1 MKKLLAVASAL
12 ALTVSAVSPAVL
24 AAETLATQQTETSAR
39 ENMQKILES
48 IKQRVEIPSE
58 CSEFSSRT
66 EEQYG
71 EKAYNFTWNE
81 KDGNKSVNITCTAD
95 GVITNYSIHGFKSD
109 DKNNTPNL
117 PKISESDA
125 KKTAENFLKQI
136 NPDFPYE
143 IKIDESNGSIFGHG
157 YTFYLKTYVNG
168 VLFTNGNGSVN
179 IDGTDGYVMGF
190 DLDYV
195 QADFPSIN
203 NAISVDEAKK
213 AYSDKLG
220 LELVYCTY
228 IDEDGNTVAYP
239 VYTQEYSYDK
249 YINALTGDVVD
260 VTNYRYFTGN
270 KFESAKGDTADSGL
284 TEQEIKELD
293 NIDGLISRTALE
305 NKLKS
310 NKLLSIPKNI
320 NTDSISLYKNYD
332 DEYTYSVSMS
342 NDKCNI
348 YTSVDA
354 KTGEIKYYSRWG
366 EDDSEVKN
374 NDDSALKTLAGDKA
388 KEYKYDENSHQYIR
402 YVNGIKVTGDYAN
415 VTTNNGVLTDF
426 SMNYTDTEFPSIENA
441 MSKEDAENILFD
453 AKDYSI
459 VYMQNYTD
467 NTREIIPV
475 YTIDTENI
483 NPFTGKFVDYQNKE
497 ITEDASS
504 KLEYSDIDGHY
515 AEKYIKELAYYGIG
529 FEGGEFKPDEKITQ
543 KDFLALLMSING
555 NDIIVLKNNL
565 EQVNWVYRNS
575 AQNSIISEDER
586 DDDAE
591 VTREEAAVYM
601 IRAIGAENYAK
612 YNDIYVTPFNDVT
625 ENKGYIAL
633 LSAMGVL
640 SGDGNG
646 NFNPNREMTRAESII
661 MIYNYLTR

>member
-24 AAETLATQQTETSAR
+24 ADETLATQQTETSAR

-48 IKQRVEIPSE
+48 VKQRVEIPSE

-71 EKAYNFTWNE
+71 EKVYNFTWNE

-95 GVITNYSIHGFKSD
+95 GVIINYSINGFKSD

-143 IKIDESNGSIFGHG
+143 IKIDESNGSIFGNG
-157 YTFYLKTYVNG
+157 YTFYIKTYVNG

-190 DLDYV
+190 DLGYI

-332 DEYTYSVSMS
+332 DEYTYAVSMS

-388 KEYKYDENSHQYIR
+388 KEYKYDENSHLYVR
-402 YVNGIKVTGDYAN
+402 YVNGIKVIGDYVN

-441 MSKEDAENILFD
+441 MSKEDAEKILFD

-497 ITEDASS
+497 ITENASS

-529 FEGGEFKPDEKITQ
+529 FEGGEFKPNEKITQ

-565 EQVNWVYRNS
+565 EQANWVYRNS

-601 IRAIGAENYAK
+601 IRAIGAENYTK

-646 NFNPNREMTRAESII
+646 KFNPNREMTRAESII

>member
-71 EKAYNFTWNE
+71 EKVYNFTWNE

-95 GVITNYSIHGFKSD
+95 GVITNYSINGFKSD

-179 IDGTDGYVMGF
+179 IDGTDGYVMSF

-320 NTDSISLYKNYD
+320 NTDNISLYKNYD
-332 DEYTYSVSMS
+332 DEYTYAVSMS

-388 KEYKYDENSHQYIR
+388 KEYKYDENSHLYVR
-402 YVNGIKVTGDYAN
+402 YVNGIKVIGDYVN

-441 MSKEDAENILFD
+441 MSKEDAEKILFD

-467 NTREIIPV
+467 NTRDIIPV

-497 ITEDASS
+497 ITENASS

-529 FEGGEFKPDEKITQ
+529 FEGGEFKPNEKITQ

-565 EQVNWVYRNS
+565 EQANWVYRNS

-601 IRAIGAENYAK
+601 IRAIGAENYTK

-646 NFNPNREMTRAESII
+646 KFNPNREMTRAESII

>member
-24 AAETLATQQTETSAR
+24 ADETLATQQTETSAR

-48 IKQRVEIPSE
+48 VKQRVEIPSE

-71 EKAYNFTWNE
+71 EKVYNFTWNE

-95 GVITNYSIHGFKSD
+95 GVIINYSINGFKSD

-117 PKISESDA
+117 PKISESYA

-143 IKIDESNGSIFGHG
+143 IKIDESNGSIFGNG
-157 YTFYLKTYVNG
+157 YTFYIKTYVNG

-190 DLDYV
+190 DLGYI

-320 NTDSISLYKNYD
+320 NTDNISLYKNYD
-332 DEYTYSVSMS
+332 DEYTYAVSMS

-388 KEYKYDENSHQYIR
+388 KEYKYDENSHLYVR
-402 YVNGIKVTGDYAN
+402 YVNGIKVIGDYVN

-441 MSKEDAENILFD
+441 MSKEDAEKILFD

-467 NTREIIPV
+467 NTRDIIPV

-497 ITEDASS
+497 ITENASS

-529 FEGGEFKPDEKITQ
+529 FEGGEFKPNEKITQ

-565 EQVNWVYRNS
+565 EQANWVYRNS

-601 IRAIGAENYAK
+601 IRAIGAENYTK

-646 NFNPNREMTRAESII
+646 KFNPNREMTRAESII

>member
-24 AAETLATQQTETSAR
+24 ADETLATQQTETSAR

-48 IKQRVEIPSE
+48 VKQRVEIPSE

-71 EKAYNFTWNE
+71 EKVYNFTWNE

-95 GVITNYSIHGFKSD
+95 GVIINYSINGFKSD

-143 IKIDESNGSIFGHG
+143 IKIDESNGG
-157 YTFYLKTYVNG
+157 YTFYIKTYVNG

-190 DLDYV
+190 DLGYI

-320 NTDSISLYKNYD
+320 NTDNISLYKNYD
-332 DEYTYSVSMS
+332 DEYTYAVSMS

-388 KEYKYDENSHQYIR
+388 KEYKYDENSHLYVR
-402 YVNGIKVTGDYAN
+402 YVNGIKVIGDYVN

-441 MSKEDAENILFD
+441 MSKEDAEKILFD

-467 NTREIIPV
+467 NTRDIIPV

-497 ITEDASS
+497 ITENASS

-529 FEGGEFKPDEKITQ
+529 FEGGEFKPNEKITQ

-565 EQVNWVYRNS
+565 EQANWVYRNS

-601 IRAIGAENYAK
+601 IRAIGAEN
-612 YNDIYVTPFNDVT
+612 
-625 ENKGYIAL
+625 
-633 LSAMGVL
+633 
-640 SGDGNG
+640 
-646 NFNPNREMTRAESII
+646 I
-661 MIYNYLTR
+661 MIFTLHRSMMLRKIRDISHCFRLWAC

>member
-48 IKQRVEIPSE
+48 VKQRVEIPSE

-71 EKAYNFTWNE
+71 EKVYNFTWNE

-95 GVITNYSIHGFKSD
+95 GVIINYSINGFKSD

-143 IKIDESNGSIFGHG
+143 IKIDESNGSIFGNG
-157 YTFYLKTYVNG
+157 YTFYIKTYVNG

-190 DLDYV
+190 DLGYI

-320 NTDSISLYKNYD
+320 NTDNISLYKNYD
-332 DEYTYSVSMS
+332 DEYTYAVSMS

-388 KEYKYDENSHQYIR
+388 KEYKYDENSHLYVR
-402 YVNGIKVTGDYAN
+402 YVNGIKVIGDYVN

-441 MSKEDAENILFD
+441 MSKEDAEKILFD

-467 NTREIIPV
+467 NTRDIIPV

-497 ITEDASS
+497 ITENASS

-529 FEGGEFKPDEKITQ
+529 FEGGEFKPNEKITQ

-565 EQVNWVYRNS
+565 EQANWVYRNS

-601 IRAIGAENYAK
+601 IRAIGAENYTK

-646 NFNPNREMTRAESII
+646 KFNPNREMTRAESII

>member
-24 AAETLATQQTETSAR
+24 ADETLATQQTETSAR

-48 IKQRVEIPSE
+48 VKQRVEIPSE

-71 EKAYNFTWNE
+71 EKVYNFTWNE

-95 GVITNYSIHGFKSD
+95 GVIINYSINGFKSD

-143 IKIDESNGSIFGHG
+143 IKIYGSNGSIFGNG
-157 YTFYLKTYVNG
+157 YTFYIKTYVNG

-190 DLDYV
+190 DLGYI

-320 NTDSISLYKNYD
+320 NTDNISLYKNYD
-332 DEYTYSVSMS
+332 DEYTYAVSMS

-388 KEYKYDENSHQYIR
+388 KEYKYDENSHLYVR
-402 YVNGIKVTGDYAN
+402 YVNGIKVIGDYVN

-441 MSKEDAENILFD
+441 MSKEDAEKILFD

-497 ITEDASS
+497 ITENASS

-529 FEGGEFKPDEKITQ
+529 FEGGEFKPNEKITQ

-565 EQVNWVYRNS
+565 EQANWVYRNS

-601 IRAIGAENYAK
+601 IRAIGAENYTK

-633 LSAMGVL
+633 LSAMGML

>member
-1 MKKLLAVASAL
+1 MVY
-12 ALTVSAVSPAVL
+12 
-24 AAETLATQQTETSAR
+24 R
-39 ENMQKILES
+39 
-48 IKQRVEIPSE
+48 
-58 CSEFSSRT
+58 
-66 EEQYG
+66 
-71 EKAYNFTWNE
+71 
-81 KDGNKSVNITCTAD
+81 
-95 GVITNYSIHGFKSD
+95 
-109 DKNNTPNL
+109 
-117 PKISESDA
+117 
-125 KKTAENFLKQI
+125 
-136 NPDFPYE
+136 
-143 IKIDESNGSIFGHG
+143 
-157 YTFYLKTYVNG
+157 TYV
-168 VLFTNGNGSVN
+168 
-179 IDGTDGYVMGF
+179 
-190 DLDYV
+190 
-195 QADFPSIN
+195 
-203 NAISVDEAKK
+203 
-213 AYSDKLG
+213 
-220 LELVYCTY
+220 
-228 IDEDGNTVAYP
+228 DEDGNVVAYP

-249 YINALTGDVVD
+249 YINALTGDAVD

-284 TEQEIKELD
+284 TEQEKKELD

-305 NKLKS
+305 NKLKL

-366 EDDSEVKN
+366 EDDSKEKN

-415 VTTNNGVLTDF
+415 VTTNNGVLTNF

-441 MSKEDAENILFD
+441 MSKEDAEKILFD

-565 EQVNWVYRNS
+565 EQANWVYRNS

>member
-48 IKQRVEIPSE
+48 VKQRVEIPSE

-71 EKAYNFTWNE
+71 EKVYNFTWNE
-81 KDGNKSVNITCTAD
+81 KDGNKSVNISCTAD
-95 GVITNYSIHGFKSD
+95 GVIINYSINGFKSD

-143 IKIDESNGSIFGHG
+143 IKIDGSNGSIFGNG
-157 YTFYLKTYVNG
+157 YTFYIKTYVNG

-190 DLDYV
+190 DLGYI

-320 NTDSISLYKNYD
+320 NTDNISLYKNYD
-332 DEYTYSVSMS
+332 DEYTYAVSMS

-388 KEYKYDENSHQYIR
+388 KEYKYDENSHLYVR
-402 YVNGIKVTGDYAN
+402 YVNGIKVIGDYVN

-441 MSKEDAENILFD
+441 MSKEDAEKILFD

-467 NTREIIPV
+467 NTRDIIPV

-497 ITEDASS
+497 ITENASS

-529 FEGGEFKPDEKITQ
+529 FEGGEFKPNEKITQ

-565 EQVNWVYRNS
+565 EQANWVYRNS

-601 IRAIGAENYAK
+601 IRAIGAENYTK

-646 NFNPNREMTRAESII
+646 KFNPNREMTRAESII

>member
-48 IKQRVEIPSE
+48 VKQRVEIPSE

-71 EKAYNFTWNE
+71 EKVYNFTWNE

-95 GVITNYSIHGFKSD
+95 GVITNYSINGFKSD

-143 IKIDESNGSIFGHG
+143 IKIDESNGSIFGNG
-157 YTFYLKTYVNG
+157 YTFYIKTYVNG

-190 DLDYV
+190 DLGYI

-220 LELVYCTY
+220 LGLVYCTY

-366 EDDSEVKN
+366 EDDSKGKN

-388 KEYKYDENSHQYIR
+388 KEYKYDENSHLYVR
-402 YVNGIKVTGDYAN
+402 YVNGIKVIGDYVN

-504 KLEYSDIDGHY
+504 KIEYSDIDGHY

-565 EQVNWVYRNS
+565 EQANWVYRNS
-575 AQNSIISEDER
+575 TQNSIISEDER

-661 MIYNYLTR
+661 MIYNYLTK

>member
-48 IKQRVEIPSE
+48 VKQRVEIPSE

-71 EKAYNFTWNE
+71 EKVYNFTWNE

-95 GVITNYSIHGFKSD
+95 GVITNYSINGFKSD

-190 DLDYV
+190 DLGYI

-220 LELVYCTY
+220 LGLVYCTY

-366 EDDSEVKN
+366 EDDSKGKN

-388 KEYKYDENSHQYIR
+388 KEYKYDENSHLYVR
-402 YVNGIKVTGDYAN
+402 YVNGIKVIGDYVN

-565 EQVNWVYRNS
+565 EQANWVYRNS

>member
-24 AAETLATQQTETSAR
+24 ADETLATQQTETSAR

-48 IKQRVEIPSE
+48 VKQRVEIPSE

-71 EKAYNFTWNE
+71 EKVYNFTWNE

-95 GVITNYSIHGFKSD
+95 GVIINYSINGFKSD

-143 IKIDESNGSIFGHG
+143 IKIDESNGSIFGNG
-157 YTFYLKTYVNG
+157 YTFYIKTYVNG

-190 DLDYV
+190 DLGYI

-320 NTDSISLYKNYD
+320 NTDNISLYKNYD
-332 DEYTYSVSMS
+332 DEYTYAVSMS

-388 KEYKYDENSHQYIR
+388 KEYKYDENSHLYVR
-402 YVNGIKVTGDYAN
+402 YVNGIKVIGDYVN

-441 MSKEDAENILFD
+441 MSKEDAEKILFD

-497 ITEDASS
+497 ITENASS

-529 FEGGEFKPDEKITQ
+529 FEGGEFKPNEKITQ

-565 EQVNWVYRNS
+565 EQANWVYRNS

-601 IRAIGAENYAK
+601 IRAIGAENYTK

-646 NFNPNREMTRAESII
+646 KFNPNREMTRAESII

>member
-24 AAETLATQQTETSAR
+24 ADETLATQQTETSAR

-48 IKQRVEIPSE
+48 VKQRVEIPSE

-71 EKAYNFTWNE
+71 EKVYNFTWNE

-95 GVITNYSIHGFKSD
+95 GVIINYSINGFKSD

-143 IKIDESNGSIFGHG
+143 IKIDESNGSIFGNG
-157 YTFYLKTYVNG
+157 YTFYIKTYVNG

-190 DLDYV
+190 DLGYI

-320 NTDSISLYKNYD
+320 NTDNISLYKNYD
-332 DEYTYSVSMS
+332 DEYTYAVSMS

-388 KEYKYDENSHQYIR
+388 KEYKYDENSHLYVR
-402 YVNGIKVTGDYAN
+402 YVNGIKVIGDYVN

-441 MSKEDAENILFD
+441 MSKEDAEKILFD

-467 NTREIIPV
+467 NTRDIIPV

-497 ITEDASS
+497 ITENASS

-529 FEGGEFKPDEKITQ
+529 FEGGEFKPNEKITQ

-565 EQVNWVYRNS
+565 EQANWVYRNS

-601 IRAIGAENYAK
+601 IRAIGAENYTK

-646 NFNPNREMTRAESII
+646 KFNPNREMTRAESII

>member
-24 AAETLATQQTETSAR
+24 ADETLATQQTETSAR

-48 IKQRVEIPSE
+48 VKQRVEIPSE

-71 EKAYNFTWNE
+71 EKVYNFTWHE

-95 GVITNYSIHGFKSD
+95 GVIINYSINGFKSD

-143 IKIDESNGSIFGHG
+143 IKIDESNGSIFGNG
-157 YTFYLKTYVNG
+157 YTFYIKTYVNG

-190 DLDYV
+190 DLGYI

-320 NTDSISLYKNYD
+320 NTDNISLYKNYD
-332 DEYTYSVSMS
+332 DEYTYAVSMS

-388 KEYKYDENSHQYIR
+388 KEYKYDENSHLYVR
-402 YVNGIKVTGDYAN
+402 YVNGIKVIGDYVN

-441 MSKEDAENILFD
+441 MSKEDAEKILFD

-467 NTREIIPV
+467 NTRDIIPV

-497 ITEDASS
+497 ITENASS

-529 FEGGEFKPDEKITQ
+529 FEGGEFKPNEKITQ

-565 EQVNWVYRNS
+565 EQANWVYRNS

-601 IRAIGAENYAK
+601 IRAIGAENYTK

-646 NFNPNREMTRAESII
+646 KFNPNREMTRAESII

>member
-1 MKKLLAVASAL
+1 MR
-12 ALTVSAVSPAVL
+12 
-24 AAETLATQQTETSAR
+24 Q
-39 ENMQKILES
+39 
-48 IKQRVEIPSE
+48 
-58 CSEFSSRT
+58 
-66 EEQYG
+66 
-71 EKAYNFTWNE
+71 
-81 KDGNKSVNITCTAD
+81 
-95 GVITNYSIHGFKSD
+95 
-109 DKNNTPNL
+109 
-117 PKISESDA
+117 
-125 KKTAENFLKQI
+125 
-136 NPDFPYE
+136 
-143 IKIDESNGSIFGHG
+143 
-157 YTFYLKTYVNG
+157 
-168 VLFTNGNGSVN
+168 
-179 IDGTDGYVMGF
+179 
-190 DLDYV
+190 
-195 QADFPSIN
+195 
-203 NAISVDEAKK
+203 KK

-220 LELVYCTY
+220 LELVYRTY
-228 IDEDGNTVAYP
+228 VDEDGNVVAYP
-239 VYTQEYSYDK
+239 VYTQEYDYDK

-332 DEYTYSVSMS
+332 DEYTYAVSMS

-529 FEGGEFKPDEKITQ
+529 FEGGEFKPDERITQ

-565 EQVNWVYRNS
+565 EQANWVYRNS

>member
-48 IKQRVEIPSE
+48 VKQRVEIPSE

-71 EKAYNFTWNE
+71 EKVYNFTWNE

-95 GVITNYSIHGFKSD
+95 GVITNYSINGFKSD

-143 IKIDESNGSIFGHG
+143 IKIDESNGSIFGNG
-157 YTFYLKTYVNG
+157 YTFYIKTYVNG

-190 DLDYV
+190 DLGYI

-220 LELVYCTY
+220 LGLVYCTY

-366 EDDSEVKN
+366 EDDSKGKN

-388 KEYKYDENSHQYIR
+388 KEYKYDENSHLYVR
-402 YVNGIKVTGDYAN
+402 YVNGIKVIGDYVN

-565 EQVNWVYRNS
+565 EQANWVYRNS

>member
-48 IKQRVEIPSE
+48 
-58 CSEFSSRT
+58 
-66 EEQYG
+66 
-71 EKAYNFTWNE
+71 TWNE

-95 GVITNYSIHGFKSD
+95 GVITNYSIYGFESD

-143 IKIDESNGSIFGHG
+143 IKIYGSNGSIFGNG
-157 YTFYLKTYVNG
+157 YTFYIKTYVNG

-190 DLDYV
+190 DLGYI

-220 LELVYCTY
+220 LELVYRTY
-228 IDEDGNTVAYP
+228 VDEDGNVVAYP
-239 VYTQEYSYDK
+239 VYTQEYDYDK
-249 YINALTGDVVD
+249 YIDTLPDLAKDATDRNRTSPFA
-260 VTNYRYFTGN
+260 FTGN

-332 DEYTYSVSMS
+332 DEYTYAVSMS

-529 FEGGEFKPDEKITQ
+529 FEGGEFKPDERITQ

-565 EQVNWVYRNS
+565 EQANWVYRNS
-575 AQNSIISEDER
+575 TQNSIISE